1 MFSLKYHQ
9 TTHSSHMSL
18 TKVTYLFRP
27 SFWIFTVFYISTPH
41 PHTCWAQ
48 KAGPYIQKAKALSSN
63 ARSRSQS
70 STLNIIAL
78 SAYIN
83 LWLIQG
89 LTLPLHFT
97 CTKTFVLSTVT
108 VWMLSFIP
116 VRGLPYSLCKWSWK
130 GDRMDSISVHNPP
143 WIRKVMCT

>member
-9 TTHSSHMSL
+9 TTHSSHVFL
-18 TKVTYLFRP
+18 TKVMSIGPLFGFSLNFISPLP
-27 SFWIFTVFYISTPH
+27 SPTH
-41 PHTCWAQ
+41 ARAQ
-48 KAGPYIQKAKALSSN
+48 KAGPYTQKAKDLPSN

-70 STLNIIAL
+70 STLNIIVV
-78 SAYIN
+78 SAYSN

-116 VRGLPYSLCKWSWK
+116 VRGLPYSFCKWSWK

-143 WIRKVMCT
+143 WIRKLMCT

>member
-1 MFSLKYHQ
+1 M
-9 TTHSSHMSL
+9 SSKNTFKPHVLNQSHL
-18 TKVTYLFRP
+18 YRP
-27 SFWIFTVFYISTPH
+27 SFWIFTEFYISTPH
-41 PHTCWAQ
+41 PTHARAR
-48 KAGPYIQKAKALSSN
+48 KAGPYTQKAKALPSN

-70 STLNIIAL
+70 STLNTIFV
-78 SAYIN
+78 SAYSN

-116 VRGLPYSLCKWSWK
+116 ARGLSYSLCKWSWK
-130 GDRMDSISVHNPP
+130 GDRMNSISVRTPP
-143 WIRKVMCT
+143 WIRKLMCT